1 MTCGIGSFLFCDDVL
16 LEVTGAI
23 LLFQIVVLLILATLA
38 VVWMCKNPD
47 SLATPPTAKESAAR
61 KKQAEQDALLK
72 RALEQQVSKGTSAVA
87 KKKGGKKAE

>member
-23 LLFQIVVLLILATLA
+23 LLFQIAVVLILSILA
-38 VVWMCKNPD
+38 VVWMCQNPD
-47 SLATPPTAKESAAR
+47 SIATPPTAKESAAR

-72 RALEQQVSKGTSAVA
+72 RALEQASKGSSAAA
-87 KKKGGKKAE
+87 KKKGGKGE